1 MATLTMGREVMERKI
16 ISVSPKRQITIPLKY
31 FEELNIDNEVECL
44 LKGDSIIIRPL
55 RGDSGEFAE
64 EILKDL
70 VSQGLS
76 GEELIE
82 EFKKKTKEIKGA
94 ISAILEEAD
103 KIATGELPS
112 ATMEDI
118 FGVAED

>member
-1 MATLTMGREVMERKI
+1 MAVLTMGREVMDRKI

-44 LKGDSIIIRPL
+44 LKGNSIIIRPL
-55 RGDSGEFAE
+55 RGDSSEFAE

-70 VSQGLS
+70 VSQGFS

-118 FGVAED
+118 FGAED

>member
-1 MATLTMGREVMERKI
+1 MAVLTRSEIVDRKI

-44 LKGDSIIIRPL
+44 LKGNSIIIRPL
-55 RGDSGEFAE
+55 RGESDEFAE

-94 ISAILEEAD
+94 ISAMLEETD
-103 KIATGELPS
+103 KIATGEIPS

-118 FGVAED
+118 FGMED